1 MSGKIGIG
9 SVLLV
14 GLFRQLCWL
23 VPIVAICGCGEN
35 AAYEELPQPIKTF
48 IAMYYSEVGVEQYQF
63 TDSTYTVTLQ
73 NSAMLT
79 FDAELKW
86 CAIDGRGSILPDIF
100 LFDEMPSHL
109 YQYLQSTANL
119 DEVYAAERTA
129 TTITLRLL
137 DSVIAY
143 ELATER
149 ITYLVN
155 RW

>member
-1 MSGKIGIG
+1 MSEKFGIG
-9 SVLLV
+9 RVLLV
-14 GLFRQLCWL
+14 GFFQQLCWI
-23 VPIVAICGCGEN
+23 VSVAICGCSEN

-48 IAMYYSEVGVEQYQF
+48 IAMYYSEIGVEQYQL

-100 LFDEMPSHL
+100 LFDEMPIPL
-109 YQYLQSTANL
+109 YQFLQSTANL

-143 ELATER
+143 DIATER
-149 ITYLVN
+149 IVYLVS